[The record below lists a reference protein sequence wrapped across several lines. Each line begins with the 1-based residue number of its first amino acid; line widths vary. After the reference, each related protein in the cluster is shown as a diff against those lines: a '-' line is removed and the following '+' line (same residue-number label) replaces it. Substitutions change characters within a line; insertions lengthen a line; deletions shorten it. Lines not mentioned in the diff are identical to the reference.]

1 MKDIE
6 HIFERLR
13 SGTVPEKGL
22 DKFAVGIDKPL
33 KEIQR
38 QLNLISTGEGAFKFL
53 RGGYGCGKTFMS
65 QYTILEALKENF
77 AVSFVVVSPNDT
89 QFHKFD
95 NVYHRIV
102 SELRTPM
109 AASGA
114 FEDAVDRWIARI
126 EAQLTD
132 EIGDDAKD
140 FDEQVKIRFETELSD
155 MTQNASGNEFINIL
169 KAYFDAKQEGDYQT
183 ASSLISWVSGSKNVA
198 ASAKRKAGIKGDIS
212 SASAFLYLKA
222 ILNIIKKAG
231 HNGLV
236 IIIDELETIMRTR
249 SDVRGK
255 SLNGLRQIIDAAKD
269 FPGMLWLFTGTKEF
283 FDSKKGV
290 RGLEPLHDRIK
301 FTSSGGFVS
310 PKQPQLELKPFDKQR
325 LKAVALKLREIFPSN
340 NKGRIYKLVDDEFLN
355 SLCDLVT
362 EGFKGDVG
370 VIPRQFL
377 RELITVL
384 DLVEEHDGSDGGKEY
399 IPKEVY
405 NFSYGTLSDV
415 EQSFVAGTLSGEDQ
429 TIADS
434 NVPSGIAENGGSKYD
449 VEELEW

>member
-22 DKFAVGIDKPL
+22 DKFAIGIDKPL
-33 KEIQR
+33 NEIRR
-38 QLNLISTGEGAFKFL
+38 QLSLISSGEGAFKFL

-65 QYTILEALKENF
+65 QYTLLEALKENF

-95 NVYHRIV
+95 EVYHRIV
-102 SELRTPM
+102 SGIRTPM
-109 AASGA
+109 ATGGA
-114 FEDAVDRWIARI
+114 LEDAIDRWISRI
-126 EAQLTD
+126 EDRLAD
-132 EIGDDAKD
+132 EIGDDADD
-140 FDEQVKIRFETELSD
+140 FDDQVKVRFESELCDLAKESF
-155 MTQNASGNEFINIL
+155 GNEFINVL

-183 ASSLISWVSGSKNVA
+183 ASSLIAWISGSKNVA
-198 ASAKRKAGIKGDIS
+198 AGAKKKAGIKGEIS
-212 SASAFLYLKA
+212 SASALLYLKG

-231 HNGLV
+231 HKGLV
-236 IIIDELETIMRTR
+236 IIVDELETILRTR

-269 FPGMLWLFTGTKEF
+269 FPGMLWLFTGTREF
-283 FDSKKGV
+283 FDSRKGV
-290 RGLEPLHDRIK
+290 QGLEPLHDRIK

-310 PKQPQLELKPFDKQR
+310 PKQPQLELQPFDKLR
-325 LKAVALKLREIFPSN
+325 LKAVALKLREIFPCE
-340 NKGRIYKLVDDEFLN
+340 NKSRLYQLVDDGFLDD
-355 SLCDLVT
+355 LCDFVT
-362 EGFKGDVG
+362 EGLKGDVG

-399 IPKEVY
+399 IPRDVY
-405 NFSYGTLSDV
+405 NFSLDGLSEE
-415 EQSFVAGTLSGEDQ
+415 EQSLVDGKALGDVDGTD
-429 TIADS
+429 
-434 NVPSGIAENGGSKYD
+434 NGGDGYV
-449 VEELEW
+449 VEPLEW

>member
-1 MKDIE
+1 MSDIE

-33 KEIQR
+33 NEIRR
-38 QLNLISTGEGAFKFL
+38 QLNLISSGEGAFKFL

-65 QYTILEALKENF
+65 QYTLLEALKENF

-95 NVYHRIV
+95 EVYHRIV
-102 SELRTPM
+102 SGLRTPM

-114 FEDAVDRWIARI
+114 LEDAIDRWIARI
-126 EAQLTD
+126 EDRLAD
-132 EIGDDAKD
+132 EIGDDAED
-140 FDEQVKIRFETELSD
+140 FDEQVKIRFESELSEL
-155 MTQNASGNEFINIL
+155 TKEATGNEFISVL
-169 KAYFDAKQEGDYQT
+169 KAYFDAKQEGGYQE
-183 ASSLISWVSGSKNVA
+183 ASNLISWISGSKNVA
-198 ASAKRKAGIKGDIS
+198 ASAKKRAGIKGEIS
-212 SASAFLYLKA
+212 SASALLYLKG

-231 HNGLV
+231 HKGLV
-236 IIIDELETIMRTR
+236 IIVDELETILRTR
-249 SDVRGK
+249 SDVRSK

-269 FPGMLWLFTGTKEF
+269 FPGMLWIFTGTREF
-283 FDSKKGV
+283 FDSRKGV
-290 RGLEPLHDRIK
+290 CGLEPLHDRIK
-301 FTSSGGFVS
+301 FTSSGEFVS

-325 LKAVALKLREIFPSN
+325 LKGVALKLREIFPSN
-340 NKGRIYKLVDDEFLN
+340 NKGRIYNLVDDMFLD
-355 SLCDLVT
+355 SLCNLVT

-384 DLVEEHDGSDGGKEY
+384 DLVEEHDGSDGEKEY
-399 IPKEVY
+399 IPKDVY
-405 NFSYGTLSDV
+405 NFSSNGLSEEEESLVYGNSFPDNHTLSSTDA
-415 EQSFVAGTLSGEDQ
+415 SSGTDENPSSG
-429 TIADS
+429 
-434 NVPSGIAENGGSKYD
+434 YD